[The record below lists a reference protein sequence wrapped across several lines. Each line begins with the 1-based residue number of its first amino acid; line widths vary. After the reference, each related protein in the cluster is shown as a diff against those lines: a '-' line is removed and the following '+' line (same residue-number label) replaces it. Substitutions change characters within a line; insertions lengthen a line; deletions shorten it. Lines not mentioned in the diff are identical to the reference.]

1 MVVAATYILWQIYA
15 SPLSKFQG
23 PFFAKFTNIWRLMD
37 VAAGRSE
44 LTQKALHKQYGSAV
58 RMGPNLIS
66 LSDPALI
73 KKIYTI
79 KGEYIKVRRGTP
91 SDGGYYAESNC

>member
-1 MVVAATYILWQIYA
+1 
-15 SPLSKFQG
+15 
-23 PFFAKFTNIWRLMD
+23 MD

-44 LTQKALHKQYGSAV
+44 LTQKALHRQYGSAV
-58 RMGPNLIS
+58 RLGPNLIS

-79 KGEYIKVRRGTP
+79 KGEFTKVGRHFP
-91 SDGGYYAESNC
+91 SLI